1 MKRVVWL
8 LIIAVLVLA
17 ACARPTPGPS
27 PPPLPTYTPY
37 PTYTSLPAPLPTST
51 SEPAPPPT
59 APTATPT
66 PAPPGTPPSN
76 CPHMPLGGFND
87 VWRNE
92 QVYPGLGCAVAP
104 AEAVSGTE
112 TYLCDGTHTL
122 WLKEKR
128 LFVAISSWGFH
139 PGEWRFVADE
149 SGLPDKLP
157 LMPEFA
163 PRSQPCFPISG
174 RFAWLAGALYPDRMN
189 EFWARTDETPF
200 AGAIQQ
206 FEGGWL
212 LWNGDVCFVLFAD
225 GTWLM
230 F

>member
-1 MKRVVWL
+1 MKRVL
-8 LIIAVLVLA
+8 LLLLIAVLVLA
-17 ACARPTPGPS
+17 GCARPTPGPTQ
-27 PPPLPTYTPY
+27 PPLPTYTPY
-37 PTYTSLPAPLPTST
+37 PTYTPLPAAAPTPT
-51 SEPAPPPT
+51 AERPT
-59 APTATPT
+59 APTATAT
-66 PAPPGTPPSN
+66 PAPPGAPPSD

-87 VWRNE
+87 VWHNE

-139 PGEWRFVADE
+139 PGEWQFVADE

-157 LMPEFA
+157 LVPEFA

-174 RFAWLAGALYPDRMN
+174 RFAWLVGVLHPDRMD